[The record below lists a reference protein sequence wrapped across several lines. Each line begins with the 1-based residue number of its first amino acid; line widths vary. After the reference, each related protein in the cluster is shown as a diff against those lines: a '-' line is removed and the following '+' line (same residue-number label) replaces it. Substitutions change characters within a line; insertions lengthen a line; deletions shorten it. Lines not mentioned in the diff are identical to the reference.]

1 MSHSIRSSNKQ
12 RTITQV
18 GDKEYIIEGTSGYGK
33 LGFEVD
39 PSVLT
44 DLDFESGPFLHIGD
58 SFLGLGKIV
67 EINNI
72 DSGKDDYL
80 MVKITVE

>member
-18 GDKEYIIEGTSGYGK
+18 GDKEYIIEGASGYGK

-44 DLDFESGPFLHIGD
+44 YLDFESGPFLHIGD
-58 SFLGLGKIV
+58 SFLGLGNIV

>member
-18 GDKEYIIEGTSGYGK
+18 GDKEYIIEGNSGYGK

-44 DLDFESGPFLHIGD
+44 YLDFESGTFLHIGD
-58 SFLGLGKIV
+58 SFLGLGNIV